1 MSSVGIGVI
10 AIIAGIVAIFKLLT
24 SGRGKVSV
32 PGINISWGKWFIHNF
47 STFNNVVRRYFERG
61 NPLFMVNIFK

>member
-32 PGINISWGKWFIHNF
+32 PGINISWGK
-47 STFNNVVRRYFERG
+47 
-61 NPLFMVNIFK
+61 